1 MDQLSLEQLVT
12 NEAKSQAASLIDF
25 AQNESMQYI
34 TKEKAR
40 LTNLLQEQKQK
51 LTAEF
56 ESKKSFLFFTMES
69 DFKKKLLQKRQSL
82 MDQLAVTLHKNFLE
96 MIRLKPHLLL
106 KKTISQLASKNGELK
121 VSRELS
127 GIITN
132 ELIQQFN
139 KENKSTFEFAGV
151 DPQLEPGIAVL
162 KGTTRYIY
170 SLQEFIDAF
179 LEKNNSDITKLLQ
192 F

>member
-1 MDQLSLEQLVT
+1 MDQPSLEQLVT

-25 AQNESMQYI
+25 TEHETLLCVA
-34 TKEKAR
+34 KEKAR
-40 LTNLLQEQKQK
+40 LANLHQDQKQK

-82 MDQLAVTLHKNFLE
+82 MDQLATALHKNFLE

-106 KKTISQLASKNGELK
+106 KKTISQLTSKNGELK
-121 VSRELS
+121 VSKELS

-139 KENKSTFEFAGV
+139 QENKSAFEFAGV
-151 DPQLEPGIAVL
+151 DTLLEPGIAVL

-179 LEKNNSDITKLLQ
+179 LEKNHSDITKLLQ

>member
-1 MDQLSLEQLVT
+1 MDQSSLEQLVT
-12 NEAKSQAASLIDF
+12 NEAKSQAASLIDS
-25 AQNESMQYI
+25 AEHEALQYI
-34 TKEKAR
+34 AKEKAR
-40 LTNLLQEQKQK
+40 LANLHQEQKQK

-82 MDQLAVTLHKNFLE
+82 MDQLAISLHKNFLE

-179 LEKNNSDITKLLQ
+179 LEKNHSDITKLLQ

>member
-1 MDQLSLEQLVT
+1 MDQSSLEQLVT
-12 NEAKSQAASLIDF
+12 NEAKSQAASLIDS
-25 AQNESMQYI
+25 AEHEALQYI
-34 TKEKAR
+34 AKEKAR
-40 LTNLLQEQKQK
+40 LANLHQEQKQK

-82 MDQLAVTLHKNFLE
+82 MDQLAISLHKNFLE
-96 MIRLKPHLLL
+96 MIRLKPNLLL
-106 KKTISQLASKNGELK
+106 KKTISQLTSKNGELK
-121 VSRELS
+121 VSKELS

-139 KENKSTFEFAGV
+139 QENQSIFKFTGV
-151 DPQLEPGIAVL
+151 DAQLEPGIAVL
-162 KGTTRYIY
+162 NGTTRYIY
-170 SLQEFIDAF
+170 SLQEFIDNF
-179 LEKNNSDITKLLQ
+179 LEKNHSDITKLLQ

>member
-1 MDQLSLEQLVT
+1 MDRSTLEQLVT
-12 NEAKSQAASLIDF
+12 NEAKSQAESLVDS
-25 AQNESMQYI
+25 AEHESLLYI
-34 TKEKAR
+34 AKEKAR
-40 LTNLLQEQKQK
+40 LENLHQEQKQK

-69 DFKKKLLQKRQSL
+69 DYKKKILQKRQTL
-82 MDQLAVTLHKNFLE
+82 MDQLATTLHKNFLE
-96 MIRLKPHLLL
+96 MIRLKPNLLL
-106 KKTISQLASKNGELK
+106 KKTISQLTSKNGELK
-121 VSRELS
+121 VSKELS

-139 KENKSTFEFAGV
+139 QENKSAFEFAGV
-151 DPQLEPGIAVL
+151 DTLLEPGIAVL

-179 LEKNNSDITKLLQ
+179 LEKNHSDITKLLQ

>member
-1 MDQLSLEQLVT
+1 MDQPSLEQLVT
-12 NEAKSQAASLIDF
+12 NEAKSQASSLIDS
-25 AQNESMQYI
+25 AEHETLQYT

-40 LTNLLQEQKQK
+40 LASLHQEQKQK

-82 MDQLAVTLHKNFLE
+82 MNQLAITLHKNFLE
-96 MIRLKPHLLL
+96 MIRLKPNLFL
-106 KKTISQLASKNGELK
+106 KKTISQLTSKNGELK
-121 VSRELS
+121 VSKELS

-139 KENKSTFEFAGV
+139 QETKSAFEFAGV

-179 LEKNNSDITKLLQ
+179 LEKNHSDITKLMQ